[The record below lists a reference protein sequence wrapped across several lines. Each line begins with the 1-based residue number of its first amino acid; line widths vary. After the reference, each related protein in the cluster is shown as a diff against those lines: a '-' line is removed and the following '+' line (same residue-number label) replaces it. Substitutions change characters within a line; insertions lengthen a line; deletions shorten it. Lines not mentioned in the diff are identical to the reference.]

1 MPNCSIITWLFKEKS
16 QLKLC
21 QSSPSIPVNWNDSSF
36 DQSPCLVSC
45 MKTLEEVQ
53 LITGPNKEC
62 GSEAFHFLL
71 PLRLLFCLFVC
82 LFLQHASFLFSPT
95 LSFQKGRA
103 NQTDC
108 WMVIFCIFFTV
119 GYPVALSFKF
129 PEGRD
134 SIFSFFCVFLQ
145 LCWGFFIHY
154 LMDWQPALPHCS
166 HIFAYLF

>member
-1 MPNCSIITWLFKEKS
+1 MPNCSIITWLLKEKS

-21 QSSPSIPVNWNDSSF
+21 QSSPSIPVNLEWFILRPVS
-36 DQSPCLVSC
+36 LVSFQHEN
-45 MKTLEEVQ
+45 TWRG
-53 LITGPNKEC
+53 TGNYRTEQRVRSKALSLPPP
-62 GSEAFHFLL
+62 SEIVFFI
-71 PLRLLFCLFVC
+71 
-82 LFLQHASFLFSPT
+82 FLQYVSFLFSPT
-95 LSFQKGRA
+95 LSFQKSRA

-119 GYPVALSFKF
+119 GYPVSLSFKF

-145 LCWGFFIHY
+145 LYWGFFIHY